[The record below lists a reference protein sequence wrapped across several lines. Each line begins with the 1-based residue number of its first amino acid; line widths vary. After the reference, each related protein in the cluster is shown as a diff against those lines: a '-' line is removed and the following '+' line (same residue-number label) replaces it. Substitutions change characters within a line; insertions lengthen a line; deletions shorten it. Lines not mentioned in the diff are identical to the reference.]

1 MNIRLV
7 EPKNTRKESTCCGDV
22 YYGSMPTEKVK
33 ELMIEKALEMPV
45 DDIVV
50 HCVSCIVAVS
60 NGHRKPQYVADLLM
74 NEETAI
80 KSLDL
85 DEWHKEL
92 SEYIDTH

>member
-1 MNIRLV
+1 
-7 EPKNTRKESTCCGDV
+7 
-22 YYGSMPTEKVK
+22 
-33 ELMIEKALEMPV
+33 
-45 DDIVV
+45 
-50 HCVSCIVAVS
+50 
-60 NGHRKPQYVADLLM
+60 VADLLM